1 MKLLDLVI
9 VDDEPILLK
18 GLLKTY
24 DWDQMGFQVVG
35 TALSGEQAIEVI
47 REKKPDV
54 VLTDIRMKQMT
65 GLQMMDTIQQTGQ
78 ECLFVVLSAYRDF
91 EYAKEAC
98 DLGAFAYLL
107 KPIEDDKL
115 QETMQNAYR
124 SCMEKQKKEERM
136 ESWEKLVM
144 KDATSFLQVIVQ
156 KYLFNQISF
165 DKLTE
170 VFETVDQPLQKE
182 ERFIAVNADIDLAYK
197 ITNTLEYE
205 AARFALK
212 SFLEQKLRERFAYL
226 CLQGQGETLLFLVRT
241 KENATVLAVKHLL
254 EEAKEELKSPII
266 ASISKPYKGLPGIRK
281 SYEEASELFTM
292 ASEAGSGSF
301 TIIWKVPHNI
311 PGTRRHRRSSRLE
324 VRSAGMMKMH

>member
-1 MKLLDLVI
+1 M
-9 VDDEPILLK
+9 
-18 GLLKTY
+18 
-24 DWDQMGFQVVG
+24 VG

-136 ESWEKLVM
+136 ESWENLVM

-182 ERFIAVNADIDLAYK
+182 ERFIAVNTDIDLALSGTK
-197 ITNTLEYE
+197 
-205 AARFALK
+205 AAGEVCLFMPAGTGRDAAL
-212 SFLEQKLRERFAYL
+212 SGPHERK
-226 CLQGQGETLLFLVRT
+226 CHSTC
-241 KENATVLAVKHLL
+241 
-254 EEAKEELKSPII
+254 S
-266 ASISKPYKGLPGIRK
+266 
-281 SYEEASELFTM
+281 EASFG
-292 ASEAGSGSF
+292 GSKGRTEESYHCF
-301 TIIWKVPHNI
+301 HIQA
-311 PGTRRHRRSSRLE
+311 L
-324 VRSAGMMKMH
+324 